1 MPKTT
6 KKRSSNN
13 KQGASTSPSKRQHSN
28 QPAVD
33 DGATT
38 TSSVARLQPASLLPS
53 TPTRQQPPTQQPTQ
67 PTTTTS
73 IASPIRPMPTLTS
86 GSQQSVSSSNRVP
99 VSTVQVNHTT
109 PTVNAGVA
117 TNEDLT
123 TERSSS
129 VVYREL
135 VQSSKDQH
143 ALRQTVRS
151 FVTESFF
158 PHVKFITR
166 VSKLA
171 YYDAKT
177 HPNTF
182 CAHITKGCNLPPH
195 INPATWWESIARKE
209 VRSKVSQ
216 LRCDKLTALKWDYYG
231 KYML

>member
-6 KKRSSNN
+6 KKRSNNN
-13 KQGASTSPSKRQHSN
+13 KQGGSPSPPKRQHSN

-33 DGATT
+33 DVSTT
-38 TSSVARLQPASLLPS
+38 TSSVARLHPAPILPS
-53 TPTRQQPPTQQPTQ
+53 TPTRQQPPTQQT
-67 PTTTTS
+67 TTTTS
-73 IASPIRPMPTLTS
+73 ITSPTRPMPTLTS
-86 GSQQSVSSSNRVP
+86 GSQQSAASINNVP
-99 VSTVQVNHTT
+99 MLTVQVNHTT

-123 TERSSS
+123 TERSGS

-171 YYDAKT
+171 YYDSKT